1 MSRQLGLRALN
12 GVVSKLR
19 REQGPWSLVFGLRI
33 PQISSVFSMGTSSQ
47 PMGTGGDSGRSPA
60 GCAWLVVGEGEEHTC
75 TQVGFNLRLYMGIVI
90 WWHVLRGPFYFP
102 GSPDG
107 EGQGCSF
114 LPEDTLEGI
123 PLRSSGGRGWWIVGG
138 PCPLN
143 VSSVFNVEGVSVS
156 ARNLPLKTWEL
167 NLKLSCFLGLNREPM
182 GTLLAS
188 IARLLDFRSQN

>member
-1 MSRQLGLRALN
+1 MSRQWGLRALN
-12 GVVSKLR
+12 GVMSKLR
-19 REQGPWSLVFGLRI
+19 REQGPWSLASEF
-33 PQISSVFSMGTSSQ
+33 P
-47 PMGTGGDSGRSPA
+47 RSPQCFPWEPPPNQWASEETMA

-75 TQVGFNLRLYMGIVI
+75 TQVGFNLRPYMGII
-90 WWHVLRGPFYFP
+90 ILWHILRGPFYFP

-107 EGQGCSF
+107 EGEGCSF
-114 LPEDTLEGI
+114 LPEDTLEGT

-138 PCPLN
+138 PGPLN
-143 VSSVFNVEGVSVS
+143 VSSVFHVEGVSVS

-167 NLKLSCFLGLNREPM
+167 NLKLSCFLGLNRKPM